1 VPACLLAHQALDA
14 VRNRYR
20 YRVPAHVASPMLRCV
35 SSTYLPA
42 WVCRATAP
50 GDGMINREEF
60 DIALRR
66 LNVHPMQ
73 MKSATQRH
81 I

>member
-1 VPACLLAHQALDA
+1 
-14 VRNRYR
+14 
-20 YRVPAHVASPMLRCV
+20 
-35 SSTYLPA
+35 
-42 WVCRATAP
+42 
-50 GDGMINREEF
+50 MINREEF